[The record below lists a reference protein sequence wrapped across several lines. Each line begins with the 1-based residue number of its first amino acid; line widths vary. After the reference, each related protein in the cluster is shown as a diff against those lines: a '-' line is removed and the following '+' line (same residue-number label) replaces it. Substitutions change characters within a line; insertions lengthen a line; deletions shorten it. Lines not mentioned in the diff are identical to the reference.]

1 MNITRGCDCEPHP
14 MPRCIKDIGVFASTD
29 PVAIDQACLDF
40 AAKAGKKFRG
50 AEQLQYAEKC
60 GLGSTEYTLIEC

>member
-1 MNITRGCDCEPHP
+1 HP

-29 PVAIDQACLDF
+29 PVAIDQACWDA
-40 AAKAGKKFRG
+40 AAKAGKKFKG

-60 GLGSTEYTLIEC
+60 GLGSREYTLIEC